1 MREKPALP
9 LPFDRLPFAP
19 ATLAARVWVE
29 VGVFTR
35 VKEQVRLVDWQLHR
49 FHVVSTA
56 VCSRDHAVALPE
68 SPYLVL
74 ARVVC
79 DRRVPA
85 INILCKAHG
94 WQVANG
100 IY

>member
-1 MREKPALP
+1 MREKLP
-9 LPFDRLPFAP
+9 LPFPFDRLPFAL
-19 ATLAARVWVE
+19 ATFAPRVWVE
-29 VGVFTR
+29 VGVFTM
-35 VKEQVRLVDWQLHR
+35 VKVQMGLVGWQLHR

-56 VCSRDHAVALPE
+56 VCSRNHAVALPE